1 MKKIVV
7 VEDNKILLEILIK
20 LLKNESFE
28 VFGTTR
34 GKTGVD
40 LIKAEHPDLILC
52 DLSLPDLDGY
62 AILEKIRTDEQ
73 TADIP
78 FICLTA
84 ESDRAM
90 LRRVMELGGDDYLTK
105 PYSKSELLGAIQSQF
120 KKRDKNWRS
129 KVTRIH
135 PEIVPMCDTIYH
147 DSLTKFDTS
156 ASVQRRFDFL
166 LSSHFESGIN
176 LPVALLTLERLEEYK
191 NSFGADCGKLLV
203 EAAIA
208 RIVFHLGDIESIVW
222 WNGNQIGIILS
233 PVFEFTEATTKLQEI
248 LALFADPF
256 PLFNYQL
263 VTGADAGMAL
273 YPEDDRTLERILA
286 KANIA
291 LHHARQKPH
300 SCLMTYTDDL
310 LIHTKDRLILE
321 SDLRH
326 ALSKNELMVYY
337 QPQLDLRA
345 GSCTSAEAL
354 VRWKCAKRGLVS
366 PGQFLPIAE
375 ETGLIVE
382 LDRWMLKRVCQQAK
396 IWQDRGLPVSVAVN
410 LSALQFTQRNLCHQV
425 SETLQETGLHASNL
439 ELELTESVL
448 MDNPKAAI
456 ATLKELKALG
466 VRLSLDDFGTGYS
479 SLSYLQQFPFDIL
492 KIDRCFI
499 HNVSEN
505 LKNAAIVCSIIQLA
519 HSLGL
524 KVVAE
529 GVENEAD
536 QRFLQNHHCDR
547 IQGYLFSRPIEA
559 DAWEQMLYQN
569 CA

>member
-1 MKKIVV
+1 M
-7 VEDNKILLEILIK
+7 
-20 LLKNESFE
+20 
-28 VFGTTR
+28 
-34 GKTGVD
+34 
-40 LIKAEHPDLILC
+40 
-52 DLSLPDLDGY
+52 
-62 AILEKIRTDEQ
+62 
-73 TADIP
+73 
-78 FICLTA
+78 
-84 ESDRAM
+84 
-90 LRRVMELGGDDYLTK
+90 
-105 PYSKSELLGAIQSQF
+105 
-120 KKRDKNWRS
+120 
-129 KVTRIH
+129 
-135 PEIVPMCDTIYH
+135 
-147 DSLTKFDTS
+147 
-156 ASVQRRFDFL
+156 
-166 LSSHFESGIN
+166 N
-176 LPVALLTLERLEEYK
+176 LPVALLTLDRLEEYK
-191 NSFGADCGKLLV
+191 NSFGAACVKLLV

-208 RIVFHLGDIESIVW
+208 RIVFHLGEIGSIVW
-222 WNGNQIGIILS
+222 WNGDQICIILS
-233 PVFEFTEATTKLQEI
+233 PVFEPSEATTKLQEI
-248 LALFADPF
+248 LVLFADPF

-263 VTGADAGMAL
+263 VTGADGGMAF

-291 LHHARQKPH
+291 LHYARQKPH
-300 SCLMTYTDDL
+300 PCLMTYTDDL
-310 LIHTKDRLILE
+310 LVHTKDRLMLE

-326 ALSKNELMVYY
+326 ALIKNEFIVHY

-366 PGQFLPIAE
+366 PGHFLPIAE

-425 SETLQETGLHASNL
+425 SEILRETGLHPRNL

-448 MDNPKAAI
+448 MENPEGAI
-456 ATLKELKALG
+456 ASLKELKALG

-479 SLSYLQQFPFDIL
+479 SLNYLQKFPFDIL

-519 HSLGL
+519 HTLGL
-524 KVVAE
+524 EVVAE

-536 QRFLQNHHCDR
+536 QRFLQDHRCDR